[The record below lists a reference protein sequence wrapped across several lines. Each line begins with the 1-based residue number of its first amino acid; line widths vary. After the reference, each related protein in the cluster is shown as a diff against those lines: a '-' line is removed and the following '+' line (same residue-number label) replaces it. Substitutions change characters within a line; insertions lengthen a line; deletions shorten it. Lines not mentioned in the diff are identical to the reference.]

1 MKERVVLC
9 VRKRVPARGRAP
21 RSLLPPGCFELPKS
35 LGPADETSVIRRG
48 SVGNEN
54 AGYSARTNRIVLE
67 VSR

>member
-35 LGPADETSVIRRG
+35 LGPAD
-48 SVGNEN
+48 
-54 AGYSARTNRIVLE
+54 AKLQ
-67 VSR
+67 